1 MTKTKTFVD
10 GHNALFAL
18 RLRGADHAAC
28 RKALLA
34 RVQQRLK
41 NPIVY
46 FDGRGSPRDLPRV
59 FREHGVK
66 VTYCKDHEADHEI
79 FEDVRHEKNASSI
92 LVVTNDRELFGK
104 CRQLGARIA
113 RVEDVLGDIDEAD
126 VPPTAVQQ
134 HRQRRPRVPGADFDP
149 ASEKS
154 RLAKGDAP
162 LTPADFDLPEF
173 VDPND
178 PRGI

>member
-1 MTKTKTFVD
+1 MTKTFVD
-10 GHNALFAL
+10 GHNAMFAL
-18 RLRGADHAAC
+18 RLRGADHEAC
-28 RKALLA
+28 RRALLA
-34 RVQQRLK
+34 RVRARLK
-41 NPIVY
+41 NPVVY
-46 FDGRGSPRDLPRV
+46 FDGRGGGRDMPRV
-59 FREHGVK
+59 FRQDGVK

-79 FEDVRHEKNASSI
+79 FEDVRHDKNASSI
-92 LVVTNDRELFGK
+92 LVVTNDRELYGK

-113 RVEDVLGDIDEAD
+113 RVQDVLGELEEAE
-126 VPPTAVQQ
+126 VPPTARQN
-134 HRQRRPRVPGADFDP
+134 HRRRRPRVPGANFDP

-162 LTPADFDLPEF
+162 LTPADFGLPEF